1 MGLQYRVKICVKEV
15 KGECAMGYKPG
26 DCFTMERFYV
36 SDAGKGICLH
46 ALSSMLTL
54 LSPFFK
60 GVPVKIVRSCVAD
73 IRNLYTYRGTAIFMI
88 KGRRLGKYMMG
99 FSKRSQIQLILDLI

>member
-1 MGLQYRVKICVKEV
+1 MSPRYRVKIYVKEV
-15 KGECAMGYKPG
+15 KGNCAINYKPVNF
-26 DCFTMERFYV
+26 FTMERFYV

-54 LSPFFK
+54 LSPLLK
-60 GVPVKIVRSCVAD
+60 GVSAKIVRSCVAH

-88 KGRRLGKYMMG
+88 KRRGLGKYVMG
-99 FSKRSQIQLILDLI
+99 SSKRSQI